1 MRAVHARMSFTRKLL
16 AACTACAVALYL
28 VSTNLGT
35 SGEDIAAVAPADPRR
50 ETVPTAGVEPNKQ
63 ATPGVAQ
70 NQDSSR
76 PLIAYMMDVTSST
89 LQNAEDN
96 LKQKLLRTPLIS
108 HCDEEPGGAW
118 VECDSVEHRMCPIPD
133 QKAATFDDK
142 NFYKSKRTAQEVAW
156 GLRENTRMLN
166 WIQESSKLP
175 IVVMYGSLIGLWWNQ
190 QSLPWDTDV

>member
-1 MRAVHARMSFTRKLL
+1 MRAIHARMSFTRKLL
-16 AACTACAVALYL
+16 AACAACTACAVTLHL
-28 VSTNLGT
+28 VITNLGT
-35 SGEDIAAVAPADPRR
+35 PGGDVAAVAPADPRR
-50 ETVPTAGVEPNKQ
+50 E
-63 ATPGVAQ
+63 
-70 NQDSSR
+70 
-76 PLIAYMMDVTSST
+76 
-89 LQNAEDN
+89 
-96 LKQKLLRTPLIS
+96 
-108 HCDEEPGGAW
+108 
-118 VECDSVEHRMCPIPD
+118 MCPIPV